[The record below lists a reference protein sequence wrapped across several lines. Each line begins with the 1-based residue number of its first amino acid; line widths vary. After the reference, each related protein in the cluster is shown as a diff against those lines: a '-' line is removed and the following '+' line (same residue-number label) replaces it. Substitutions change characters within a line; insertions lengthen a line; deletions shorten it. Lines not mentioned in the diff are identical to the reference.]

1 MQGLLI
7 QSLPPIS
14 KPQMRT
20 DIEEIDGRDGD
31 IITELGYKAYDRD
44 VEIGLYGNY
53 NVDDV
58 IRYFNSSG
66 VAVFSNEPYK
76 YYKYKILAQI
86 DLERLIRFKTATV
99 TFHVQPFK
107 YSTVEPMREYNTSG
121 IQSIDIQN
129 TGNVKS
135 KPKITIYGSGT
146 INLSLNDVQVF
157 VINLGAEGHITI
169 DVAEMEATKD
179 NVLKNRLV
187 IGNYD
192 NFILNTGVNTITWTG
207 SVTKI
212 EIEDYSRWI

>member
-107 YSTVEPMREYNTSG
+107 FSTVEPMREYNTSG